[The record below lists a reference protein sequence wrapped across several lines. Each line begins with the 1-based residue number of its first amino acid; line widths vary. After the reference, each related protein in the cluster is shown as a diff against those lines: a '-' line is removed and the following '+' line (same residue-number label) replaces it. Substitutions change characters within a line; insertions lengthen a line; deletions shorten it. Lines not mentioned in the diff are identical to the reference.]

1 MNEELKKI
9 ITYVIDNGTKSYNW
23 NENGTDEMCWKYKK
37 GNYLIWF
44 SMELYPEIETV
55 CFYLTLF
62 KDEELLFHTELY
74 PYFDKEEF
82 NQCLNKINELE
93 LIP

>member
-9 ITYVIDNGTKSYNW
+9 ITYVIDNGRKSYEW
-23 NENGTDEMCWKYKK
+23 NEDGIDMMDWKYDK
-37 GNYLIWF
+37 GNYSIWLSSKLNPKIKTF
-44 SMELYPEIETV
+44 EID
-55 CFYLTLF
+55 LLLF
-62 KDEELLFHTELY
+62 DEHLLFHTELY